1 MKNFTKI
8 TAVAATLAI
17 GVSALVPVA
26 ALASTGS
33 SRDPGVKVGPATN
46 VTQTT
51 VMLHGAVNP
60 DGHFTQYQFQYYLNP
75 HVWKISAT
83 KDAGTGTQFIAAA
96 AKLTGLKPGTTYTYR
111 LVAQN
116 GVGTIPTHWRSFTTR
131 P

>member
-1 MKNFTKI
+1 MDFTKI

-26 ALASTGS
+26 ALASTTS
-33 SRDPGVKVGPATN
+33 PRDPGVRVGPSTN
-46 VTQTT
+46 ITRTT
-51 VMLHGAVNP
+51 VVLHGAVNP
-60 DGHFTQYQFQYYLNP
+60 DGHFTQYQFQYYVNP
-75 HVWKISAT
+75 HNWKISAT
-83 KDAGTGTQFIAAA
+83 ADAGTGTKYIAVSAR
-96 AKLTGLKPGTTYTYR
+96 LTGLEPGTTYTYR